1 MTTTRLLRVLLL
13 CPLLMLIMQQSW
25 AQNKTVSG
33 KVSDDKGNPVA
44 GASVT
49 VKGSKQGT
57 ATDAAGSFKLTV
69 ASSATT
75 LVVSSVGFSPTEVS
89 IGSGEGL
96 SVVLTTVSANLNEVI
111 VVGYGTRKAKDAT
124 GSVASIT
131 TKDFNK
137 GVISSPEQLIQ
148 GRTPGVTITP
158 ASGEP
163 GAAATINIRGSASIR
178 GSQEPLY
185 VVDGV
190 PVTSGGTLGTA
201 SGVEGSSTPK
211 NPLIFLNPNDIE
223 SITILKDASS
233 AAIYGSRGA
242 NGVVLITTK
251 HGKGGSSLQFGSAT
265 SISNVASKYD
275 LLNREDFLE
284 GVVDANVLAGIPE
297 GDARENVKVLDKGAN
312 TDWQDQ
318 IYRTGI
324 SQNYNLSWSVG
335 GKSTSVRL
343 SGSYDDQK
351 GIIKNTG
358 LKRMTGRANF
368 SQKFFEDKLR
378 LDVDFTYSNTKNQ
391 YPPLTNNAGY
401 QGSLIGA
408 VISFNP
414 TYPIYDSTGLFYDP
428 GDGNRN
434 PAQMLA
440 YFDDKDNID
449 RYLGNASITY
459 KIVEGLSYKAVFGL
473 DRTSG
478 RRLSFADPRLK
489 TGAFG
494 GTNSIFGVN
503 LNNPIQG
510 NGRAS
515 SQVQDLKSYLV
526 EHYITWDKNFNGGH
540 NINAVAGYS
549 YQSFESN
556 YRNTIAWGTN
566 NSVTKST
573 DIFVKDFNSFKNYY
587 MDIPYFSKSELQS
600 FFGRINYTL
609 GEKYFLTA
617 TFRADGSSKFGQ
629 NNRYG
634 YFPAFAAKWRI
645 LKEEFA
651 QKSLGKIF
659 NDLSIRA
666 NYGILGSQDGIGAY
680 DALNLQTTYI
690 GNSGEYETSFN
701 YFGNPNL
708 KWEQSTTTGVGI
720 DFSMFNSRLS
730 GTVDYYFTRR
740 KDLLFY
746 SPTPGGF
753 APTANW
759 FINLPGY
766 VVNSGLEFSFNFA
779 AVKGN
784 KFKWD
789 INYNMTFQKN
799 KMTDFP
805 LIVPT
810 GEVSGQ
816 GLSGAYA
823 QTIQND
829 YSLFTWKMLVFE
841 GYDKDG
847 FAIYGNGANDAL
859 LGSALPKFNAGL
871 TNTFTYGR
879 VSASVFLNAVT
890 GFYIYNN
897 TANALLLK
905 GSLKNGRNVTYAAAN
920 SPENPI
926 NPGSVSTRFLEKGDF
941 LRIANANIAY
951 AFNIKNNKSVKT
963 LSVYASA
970 QNLALFTNYSGLDP
984 EVNVDKN
991 ISGIPSR
998 GFDYTGYPK
1007 ARTFTFGLNVG
1018 F

>member
-33 KVSDDKGNPVA
+33 KVSDEKGNPVA

-57 ATDAAGSFKLTV
+57 ATDAAGAFKLSV
-69 ASSATT
+69 ASSDTT
-75 LVVSSVGFSPTEVS
+75 LVVTSVGFSPTEVN

-158 ASGEP
+158 AIGEP

-178 GSQEPLY
+178 GNQEPLY

-190 PVTSGGTLGTA
+190 PVTSGGTLGTS

-265 SISNVASKYD
+265 SISNVASRYD
-275 LLNREDFLE
+275 LLNSQDFLE
-284 GVVDANVLAGIPE
+284 GVVAANVLAGIPE
-297 GDARENVKVLDKGAN
+297 ADARENVKVLDKGAN

-318 IYRTGI
+318 IYRTGV

-368 SQKFFEDKLR
+368 TQKFFEDKLR

-473 DRTSG
+473 DQTSG

-489 TGAFG
+489 TGAYG

-526 EHYITWDKNFNGGH
+526 EHYLTWDKNFNGGH

-573 DIFVKDFNSFKNYY
+573 DVFVKDFDAFKNYY

-600 FFGRINYTL
+600 FFGRVNYTL

-617 TFRADGSSKFGQ
+617 TFRADGSSKFGK

-701 YFGNPNL
+701 YFGNQNL
-708 KWEQSTTTGVGI
+708 KWE
-720 DFSMFNSRLS
+720 
-730 GTVDYYFTRR
+730 
-740 KDLLFY
+740 K
-746 SPTPGGF
+746 
-753 APTANW
+753 
-759 FINLPGY
+759 
-766 VVNSGLEFSFNFA
+766 
-779 AVKGN
+779 
-784 KFKWD
+784 
-789 INYNMTFQKN
+789 
-799 KMTDFP
+799 
-805 LIVPT
+805 
-810 GEVSGQ
+810 
-816 GLSGAYA
+816 
-823 QTIQND
+823 
-829 YSLFTWKMLVFE
+829 
-841 GYDKDG
+841 
-847 FAIYGNGANDAL
+847 
-859 LGSALPKFNAGL
+859 
-871 TNTFTYGR
+871 
-879 VSASVFLNAVT
+879 
-890 GFYIYNN
+890 
-897 TANALLLK
+897 
-905 GSLKNGRNVTYAAAN
+905 
-920 SPENPI
+920 
-926 NPGSVSTRFLEKGDF
+926 
-941 LRIANANIAY
+941 
-951 AFNIKNNKSVKT
+951 
-963 LSVYASA
+963 
-970 QNLALFTNYSGLDP
+970 
-984 EVNVDKN
+984 
-991 ISGIPSR
+991 
-998 GFDYTGYPK
+998 
-1007 ARTFTFGLNVG
+1007 
-1018 F
+1018 